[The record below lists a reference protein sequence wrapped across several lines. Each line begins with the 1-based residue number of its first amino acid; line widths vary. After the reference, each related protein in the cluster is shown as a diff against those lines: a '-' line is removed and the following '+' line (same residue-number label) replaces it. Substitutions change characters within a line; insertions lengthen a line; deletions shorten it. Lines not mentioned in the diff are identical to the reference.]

1 MPHILI
7 AGKLHPA
14 GLALLERAPGVSFT
28 HVEEI
33 SEGSYQPY
41 LAEADAMVIR
51 TQPMGADSIAKA
63 TRLQIVSR
71 HGVGYDAVDVA
82 ALNARK
88 IPLCI
93 VGDVNSV
100 SVAEHSMMMILACA
114 KQVIR
119 SDASVR
125 VGPWGW
131 RNRLEQGEVS
141 GKRLLI
147 IGYGRIG
154 RHLARMAEAFGMKIA
169 GYDPYL
175 AAQGWPAGTVTCA
188 PDLVAGLAAADFVS
202 VHIPKAD
209 GPLIGAAEL
218 AQMKRGAIIVNTAR
232 GGIVDE
238 AALADALRSG
248 QIAAA
253 GIDVFDAEPPT
264 PDHPLLGFD
273 QVIFTPHTAG
283 LTREAA
289 ERMAIASV
297 QNVLDHFA
305 GKLDPA
311 LIVNA
316 TSLKHGTL

>member
-14 GLALLERAPGVSFT
+14 GLALLEATQDITFT

-33 SEGSYQPY
+33 SEASYQPY
-41 LAEADAMVIR
+41 LEQADALVIR
-51 TQPMGADSIAKA
+51 TQPMGAASIAKA
-63 TRLQIVSR
+63 SRLQIVSR
-71 HGVGYDAVDVA
+71 HGVGYDAVDLP

-100 SVAEHSMMMILACA
+100 SVAEHAMMMILACA
-114 KQVIR
+114 KQIFR
-119 SDASVR
+119 SDAAVR
-125 VGPWGW
+125 TGPWGW
-131 RNRLEQGEVS
+131 RNKLAQGEIS
-141 GKRLLI
+141 GKRLLL

-154 RHLARMAEAFGMKIA
+154 RHLAQMATGFGMQITA
-169 GYDPYL
+169 YDPYL
-175 AAQGWPAGTVTCA
+175 AKTGWPAGNVTA
-188 PDLVAGLAAADFVS
+188 VADLAAGLAQADFVS

-209 GPLIGAAEL
+209 GPILGAAEI
-218 AQMKRGAIIVNTAR
+218 AQMKPGAFIVNTAR

-248 QIAAA
+248 HIAAA
-253 GIDVFDAEPPT
+253 GLDVFDTEPPS
-264 PDHPLLGFD
+264 PDHPLLAFD
-273 QVIFTPHTAG
+273 QVILTPHTAG

-297 QNVLDHFA
+297 QNVLDHFV
-305 GKLDPA
+305 GSLDPA
-311 LIVNA
+311 LIVNKDA
-316 TSLKHGTL
+316 LL